1 MPVILARR
9 RFLQCLT
16 GIIAAPAVVKAD
28 SLMRVFA
35 HKPKTI
41 FYNPLSEEEM
51 ELIIRPPLMASPELM
66 LEPASIM
73 PRHIT
78 YLNRGSRDGFW
89 PLFDSTTL
97 PAAHQRV

>member
-1 MPVILARR
+1 MILARR

-35 HKPKTI
+35 PKPKTI
-41 FYNPLSEEEM
+41 FYNPHPYSDEEI